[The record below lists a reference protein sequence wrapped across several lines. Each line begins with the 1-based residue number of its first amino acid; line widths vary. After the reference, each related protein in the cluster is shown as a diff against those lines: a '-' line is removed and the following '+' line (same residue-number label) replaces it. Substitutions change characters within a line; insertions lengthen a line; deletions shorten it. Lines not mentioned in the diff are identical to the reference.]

1 MSPIQEMHCWEIT
14 GCSSEKCVVRKHP
27 DIPCWEVVSEMK
39 YFQHTFNI
47 CRDCIVYVSK
57 SNPAMFTDH
66 ELHSILASKAAALP
80 LASRCP
86 AMMAGEQMPRV
97 AACN

>member
-1 MSPIQEMHCWEIT
+1 MSPIQEMHCWEIM
-14 GCSSEKCVVRKHP
+14 GCSSETCVVRKHP

-47 CRDCIVYVSK
+47 CLDCIVYVTK
-57 SNPAMFTDH
+57 SNPDMFTEQ
-66 ELHSILASKAAALP
+66 ELNSILASKAACSVP
-80 LASRCP
+80 TKCP
-86 AMMAGEQMPRV
+86 AVLAGEQLPRV